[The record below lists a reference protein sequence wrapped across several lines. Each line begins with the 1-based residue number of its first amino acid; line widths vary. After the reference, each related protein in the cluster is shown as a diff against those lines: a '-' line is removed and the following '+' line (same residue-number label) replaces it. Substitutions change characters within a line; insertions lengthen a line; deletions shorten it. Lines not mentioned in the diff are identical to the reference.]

1 MNINDIRDAAAR
13 IAPYVKRTPL
23 ERSNSMSERFGANV
37 YIKYE
42 LFQRTGSFK
51 ARGGFNKLLQLS
63 EDERSKG
70 VVAVSGGNHAQAVAF
85 VSNALGIDAVIAMPE
100 NTPLTY
106 LNASRSYGAKVEL
119 MPNIAAAFDRANEL
133 EAAGRTLVH
142 PFDDDQVIAGQGT
155 IGLEI
160 FEDVPN
166 VTDVILSIGGGGLAA
181 GVAFAVKALVP
192 SARMWAVE
200 TVGADAMSQAL
211 AAGKPVELAAITSI
225 AKTLGAPYVT
235 ERTLTAIQR
244 DFESVTVV
252 SDAEAVREMLYIA
265 ERLKVITE
273 PAASATVAATER
285 LKDNFGPDSHVVIIL
300 CGGNTSISDACSYLP
315 LLAELES

>member
-13 IAPYVKRTPL
+13 IKPYVKSTPL
-23 ERSNSMSERFGANV
+23 ERSTSLSERFGANV
-37 YIKYE
+37 FVKYE

-63 EDERSKG
+63 DEDKKKG

-85 VSNALGIDAVIAMPE
+85 VSNALGIDAVIAMPS

-106 LNASRSYGAKVEL
+106 LNATRGYGATVEL
-119 MPNIAAAFDRANEL
+119 MPSIAAAFARANEL
-133 EAAGRTLVH
+133 AAAGRTLVH
-142 PFDDDQVIAGQGT
+142 PFDDDDVIAGQGT

-160 FEDVPN
+160 LEDLPN
-166 VTDVILSIGGGGLAA
+166 VTDVIVSIGGGGLAA
-181 GVAFAVKALVP
+181 GVARAMKETNAAV
-192 SARMWAVE
+192 RMWAVE
-200 TVGADAMSQAL
+200 TIGADAMSQAL
-211 AAGKPVELAAITSI
+211 TAGGPVELPAITSI

-273 PAASATVAATER
+273 PAASATVAAAER
-285 LKDNFGPDSHVVIIL
+285 VKANFDENSNIVIVL
-300 CGGNTSISDACSYLP
+300 CGGNTSINDACGYLP
-315 LLAELES
+315 LLAELE